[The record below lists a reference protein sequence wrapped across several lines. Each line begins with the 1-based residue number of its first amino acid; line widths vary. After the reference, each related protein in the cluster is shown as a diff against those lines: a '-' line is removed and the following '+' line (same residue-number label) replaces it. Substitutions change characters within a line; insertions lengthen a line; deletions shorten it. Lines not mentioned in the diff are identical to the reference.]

1 MGIGASSVLP
11 LSEKIQLAVS
21 CDVWDSQIRV
31 YRFQGTRE
39 ELETGVKWS
48 GETGLE
54 GMANDAAMGAII
66 AVRSIEL
73 VLGDGMGSYTL
84 DKEGIEKALNLF
96 VQKKKEAVNQ
106 AKEASKGFQL
116 IGGNLIIGT
125 KGAHENVKIAIR
137 AMIKKNRQ
145 FQMLHWSPISC
156 LASKSHQMVND
167 DNIYKAST
175 REMVGF
181 MLAYVTD
188 YAPVYGR
195 VDTEDAEAMLRM
207 YSDHIKKGKD
217 EFKDVSLYDRN
228 GTLIYSVADESS
240 EEADAHRE
248 FVVAVLR
255 NFIELAPGMEAKF
268 IAYLHNK

>member
-1 MGIGASSVLP
+1 MGGGASRVLP

-21 CDVWDSQIRV
+21 CDVWESQIRV

-39 ELETGVKWS
+39 ELEKGDGWAGK
-48 GETGLE
+48 TGLE
-54 GMANDAAMGAII
+54 GMANDAAMGSII
-66 AVRSIEL
+66 AIRSIEL
-73 VLGDGMGSYTL
+73 MLGDGTELYIL

-96 VQKKKEAVNQ
+96 VQKKREAKNQ
-106 AKEASKGFQL
+106 AEKASKGFQL
-116 IGGNLIIGT
+116 IGGHLIIVT

-156 LASKSHQMVND
+156 LESKNQDVN

-175 REMVGF
+175 REMIGF

-195 VDTEDAEAMLRM
+195 VDTEDAEAMLRA
-207 YSDHIKKGKD
+207 YSDQIKKGND

-228 GTLIYSVADESS
+228 GTLIYSVAESDEG
-240 EEADAHRE
+240 DAHRE

-268 IAYLHNK
+268 IAYLDLKK